1 MINVRVAFLSLLSE
15 ISIQNWIKSDRQTS
29 IVMSLKI
36 ILGMFIVTNI
46 VQTIYN
52 KFNHCIVVY
61 RNRE

>member
-15 ISIQNWIKSDRQTS
+15 IFIQNWIKSDRQTS